1 MRRFTLALAAATFA
15 LGVSAASAADM
26 GQRPVYKAQPAPI
39 MAAYNWSGFYVGGH
53 LGYAWASEEVVS
65 GITGLTGTT
74 DPDGFLGGAQI
85 GFNWQTGAFV
95 FGVEAD
101 WSWTNADGSTAIP
114 FAATSEHNWYGTATA
129 RVGYAVDNWLWYVKG
144 GAAWIDSDYTI
155 AGVTTGDTRTGWT
168 VGTGLEWALGPNW
181 SAKIEYNY
189 MDFGSERV
197 SAPLLVDAD
206 TQVHLVKLGLNYRFD
221 WGKAPVVARY

>member
-1 MRRFTLALAAATFA
+1 MRRFTLALAAATVA

-26 GQRPVYKAQPAPI
+26 GQRPVYKAQPAPV

-53 LGYAWASEEVVS
+53 LGYAWSSEEARS
-65 GITGLTGTT
+65 TLTGITGQT

-114 FAATSEHNWYGTATA
+114 AAITAEHNWYGTATA

-144 GAAWIDSDYTI
+144 GAAWLDADHTI
-155 AGVTTGDTRTGWT
+155 GALTFSDTRTGWT

-181 SAKIEYNY
+181 SAKLEYNY
-189 MDFGSERV
+189 MDFGKDTIGTVLPVEI
-197 SAPLLVDAD
+197 D
-206 TQVHLVKLGLNYRFD
+206 TQVHVVKAGINYRFD

>member
-1 MRRFTLALAAATFA
+1 MRRFTLALAAATLA
-15 LGVSAASAADM
+15 LGVSAVSAADL
-26 GQRPVYKAQPAPI
+26 GQRPVYKAQPAPV

-53 LGYAWASEEVVS
+53 LGYAWSSEDARS
-65 GITGLTGTT
+65 TLTGITGVT

-95 FGVEAD
+95 FGIEAD
-101 WSWTNADGSTAIP
+101 WSWTNADGSTTIPAAIT
-114 FAATSEHNWYGTATA
+114 AEHNWYGTATA

-144 GAAWIDSDYTI
+144 GAAWLDADYTI
-155 AGVTTGDTRTGWT
+155 GGLTFGDTRTGWT

-181 SAKIEYNY
+181 SAKLEYNY
-189 MDFGSERV
+189 MDFGKDTIGTVLPVEI
-197 SAPLLVDAD
+197 D
-206 TQVHLVKLGLNYRFD
+206 TQVHVVKAGVNYRFD

>member
-15 LGVSAASAADM
+15 LGVSAASAADL
-26 GQRPVYKAQPAPI
+26 GQRPVYKAQPAPV

-53 LGYAWASEEVVS
+53 LGYAWSSEEVS
-65 GITGLTGTT
+65 SALTGLTGTT

-197 SAPLLVDAD
+197 STPLLVDAD

>member
-1 MRRFTLALAAATFA
+1 MRRFTLTLAAAATLA
-15 LGVSAASAADM
+15 LGVTAASAADL
-26 GQRPVYKAQPAPI
+26 GNRPVYKAQPAPV
-39 MAAYNWSGFYVGGH
+39 MAAYNWSGFYIGGH
-53 LGYAWASEEVVS
+53 LGYGFGREDVRSLAGVS
-65 GITGLTGTT
+65 GAT

-101 WSWTNADGSTAIP
+101 WSWTNADGSTVIP
-114 FAATSEHNWYGTATA
+114 AAVTTEHNWYGTATA

-144 GAAWIDSDYTI
+144 GAAWLDADYTV
-155 AGVTTGDTRTGWT
+155 AGVTQGDTRTGWT

-189 MDFGSERV
+189 LDFGSERITT
-197 SAPLLVDAD
+197 PLAVDAD
-206 TQVHLVKLGLNYRFD
+206 TQAHLVKLGLNYRFD
-221 WGKAPVVARY
+221 WGKGPVTARY